1 MSAACRVQYEQWLS
15 TREGERPA
23 PRARSSFTSQQGG
36 PEPASS
42 SGNSNDILPPTP
54 FPSLSQLSSAD
65 QGKDL
70 VLTAADGSSN
80 DTPSSP
86 PPSSQPSSANQER
99 GSAPA
104 GGGGSPNDT
113 PLVTPPHPQKP
124 PHTDGTGLG
133 RSSHEPAQTRYLLW
147 CVNLGRSRTVVEK
160 VSVAGD
166 HKDKEVFNNL
176 RHVYNETRGW
186 WRTKASLHILAE
198 IRYVKVSYT
207 SPLCVSDSA

>member
-1 MSAACRVQYEQWLS
+1 MSTACRVQYEQWLS

-23 PRARSSFTSQQGG
+23 PSARSSSTNQQGG
-36 PEPASS
+36 PEPALS

-54 FPSLSQLSSAD
+54 FPSSSQLSSAD
-65 QGKDL
+65 REKDL

-80 DTPSSP
+80 DTPPSP
-86 PPSSQPSSANQER
+86 PPSSQPSSAKQER
-99 GSAPA
+99 DSAPA

-113 PLVTPPHPQKP
+113 PLVPPPPPQKP

-133 RSSHEPAQTRYLLW
+133 RPSHEPAQMRYLLW

-198 IRYVKVSYT
+198 IRYVKVNYI